1 MRGAVKSVPVE
12 AGPPQQGYFLNRS
25 LIRLVRLRRC
35 VHILRESVALCKIL
49 DSLSLFMGPS
59 TSGT

>member
-1 MRGAVKSVPVE
+1 MPGAVKSVGVE

-35 VHILRESVALCKIL
+35 FHILRESVALCKTL
-49 DSLSLFMGPS
+49 DSLSLFMGP
-59 TSGT
+59 